1 MPDEHP
7 DSRAQMLGHVIVCYL
22 SLLSTASGIKNIT
35 RGVSRHLRSIGF
47 PEGSAMGIFFALGVP
62 VDIPNKSIIFSFY
75 FEANYGL
82 PGEWNSSYYGDGPYL
97 WKRSL
102 DRQLAYRVLANKLES
117 AGYSGEGC
125 LLKMICETANEPL
138 SNNGVLGDILQILFT
153 LVHIHDINNSRIVN
167 IMRLSC
173 NSRGRPSSSQD
184 EDLPSEIVE
193 AEYAEDCANYHAM
206 CPQSP
211 LTLISRYGLKD

>member
-1 MPDEHP
+1 MKVR
-7 DSRAQMLGHVIVCYL
+7 SRSFILRSFQMLGHVIVCYL

-102 DRQLAYRVLANKLES
+102 DRQLVYRVLANKLES

-153 LVHIHDINNSRIVN
+153 
-167 IMRLSC
+167 
-173 NSRGRPSSSQD
+173 PSSSQD

>member
-1 MPDEHP
+1 MKVR
-7 DSRAQMLGHVIVCYL
+7 SRSFILRSFQMLGHVIVCYL

-153 LVHIHDINNSRIVN
+153 
-167 IMRLSC
+167 
-173 NSRGRPSSSQD
+173 PSSSQD